1 MLVRL
6 ATTLVIL
13 GAIAA
18 QAAAAETTATARDDF
33 FAINGTKIFHLRDA
47 SHPVARQRFA
57 LMRELGIRWDRIDL
71 WWDHVEPA
79 PGQWTWTLPDSVFD
93 EFERNGVQWYPI
105 LCYGAQDWEARRG
118 PRTDEDFARWEQYVE
133 RTLSRYRGR
142 APYWS
147 VWNEPNIP
155 DFWRPEPR
163 PEDYARMLRV
173 TREAARRADPAAKL
187 CAPSIAPLSGWDR
200 KFVERLY
207 ELGAKDNFDVF
218 DYHYYRTDP
227 PEDALERELAEIRA
241 VMARHGDAKP
251 VWVSESGITSPIQHR
266 PESYERQAS
275 LVARNLLLAR
285 ALGVERFFYFDMQNW
300 HDDPHES
307 WDSTLGLVEAGGA
320 RKPSFFA
327 VRTLVRETSATAM
340 VGRVRPMAGGAEAVL
355 MRDPAD
361 GSYTLSAW
369 LTEKQT
375 SGTTVEVAAAGD
387 SLRVV
392 DWSGAETTVDA
403 GDGRGA
409 VPLSIHPCHIH
420 GVAGAAYLSEAG
432 VTMDPHM
439 VIIAA
444 GESHPLRIGTSP
456 LLERPAVRVLDVE
469 TSAGIVWDHA
479 TGTLSCT
486 QEAHPGIAHLHAAI
500 EVEHGPADSRR
511 TDRVERRVRVEVI
524 RDVVVTLR
532 PLAAKDGAGLSAH
545 VSVGNRGKRNVAGE
559 LALLASD
566 TSGTEK
572 ALGTRAIELQPLG
585 RATHALPVPESALP
599 TLTTP
604 ASRWVA
610 RLGASDCRPFRAV
623 AVPVGGSAPV
633 VDGDL
638 SDWPDTPPIV
648 IDGADQIS
656 RNFGEW
662 SPDDASARVRLA
674 LVGGVLYVAAD
685 VSDDDPMHNPHPAK
699 AMYKGDA
706 LELYLGVAGPTN
718 RSVLDKAVEFQI
730 GLAPVTEDGRP
741 AVFQFHKDEPVA
753 DARIAARRTGRGYAL
768 EAAIPLAS
776 LGVDVDKL
784 APGHL
789 IGLDIALDDLDAD
802 DWAPAGNDKG
812 RALIWNGTGMNWI
825 DPSNWGMGVLRD
837 AEARDSR

>member
-47 SHPVARQRFA
+47 SHPVVRQRFA

-133 RTLSRYRGR
+133 RTLTRYRGR

-155 DFWRPEPR
+155 DFWKPEPR

-207 ELGAKDNFDVF
+207 ELGAKDDFDVF

-227 PEDALERELAEIRA
+227 PEEALERELAEIRA

-300 HDDPHES
+300 HDDPGES
-307 WDSTLGLVEAGGA
+307 WDSTLGLVERGGA
-320 RKPSFFA
+320 RKPSFLA

-375 SGTTVEVAAAGD
+375 SGTTVEVASAGD

-409 VPLSIHPCHIH
+409 VPLSVHPCHIH
-420 GVAGAAYLSEAG
+420 GVAGDAYLAGAG
-432 VTMDPHM
+432 VDMDPPM

-444 GESHPLRIGTSP
+444 DESRPLRIRTSP
-456 LLERPAVRVLDVE
+456 LLEKPVVRVADVT
-469 TSAGIVWDHA
+469 TSAGLAWDHA
-479 TGTLSCT
+479 AGTLSCT
-486 QEAHPGIAHLHAAI
+486 REAHPGFEEIRVAI
-500 EVEHGPADSRR
+500 DVEHGAAGDRR
-511 TDRVERRVRVEVI
+511 TDRVERTVRVEVI
-524 RDVVVTLR
+524 RDVAIALR
-532 PLAAKDGAGLSAH
+532 PLADDAGGAAAHLS
-545 VSVGNRGKRNVAGE
+545 VRNRGQRSIDATLE
-559 LALLASD
+559 LLAHAPAGAAEVLRGVPV
-566 TSGTEK
+566 TL
-572 ALGTRAIELQPLG
+572 APLG
-585 RATHALPVPESALP
+585 HASRTLPVPGSALP
-599 TLTTP
+599 TLATP
-604 ASRWVA
+604 ASEWVA
-610 RLGASDCRPFRAV
+610 RLGTAESRPFRSI
-623 AVPVGGSAPV
+623 AVPVGAAAPVV

-638 SDWPDTPPIV
+638 SEWPDTPPMV
-648 IDGADQIS
+648 IGVAGQVS

-674 LVGGVLYVAAD
+674 LAGGVLFVAAD
-685 VSDDDPMHNPHPAK
+685 VTDDDPMHNPHPART
-699 AMYKGDA
+699 MYKGDA